1 MLSLDNYYYH
11 FAHFQSTKAIIHIFN
26 NWYLVVESTHMQGG
40 VSGSI
45 LGAHVSSVEQQVFQ
59 VLHMAVAAC
68 LKKNPNKPMFTYKD
82 KRKRKEST

>member
-1 MLSLDNYYYH
+1 
-11 FAHFQSTKAIIHIFN
+11 
-26 NWYLVVESTHMQGG
+26 MQGG

-82 KRKRKEST
+82 KSKRKEST